1 MTIISCAWIW
11 MYVGA
16 GLMLLELLAP
26 GFVIFFF
33 GLAAA
38 TVGLL
43 RFWLGETLTPTWQ
56 MIAFSAFSILYLAV
70 LRRWLKGVFTG
81 VKSVSNESFDSDY
94 IGRIGSVTA
103 EIVPPMPG
111 RVMIGDAEWS
121 AESDVALA
129 VGREVRVTAQKNLT
143 MRVEPI

>member
-11 MYVGA
+11 MYIGA

-38 TVGLL
+38 TVGML
-43 RFWLGETLTPTWQ
+43 RFWLCETLTPTWQ

-70 LRRWLKGVFTG
+70 LRRWLKSVFTG
-81 VKSVSNESFDSDY
+81 VKSVSDESFDSDY
-94 IGRIGSVTA
+94 IGRIGRVTS

-111 RVMIGDAEWS
+111 RVMIGDAEWT

-143 MRVEPI
+143 MRVEPV

>member
-1 MTIISCAWIW
+1 MTTCAWIW

-38 TVGLL
+38 SVGLC
-43 RFWLGETLTPTWQ
+43 RFWLGETLDTTWQ
-56 MIAFSAFSILYLAV
+56 LIAFSAFSIFYLAV
-70 LRRWLKGVFTG
+70 LRRWLKSVFTG
-81 VKSVSNESFDSDY
+81 VKSVSDENFDSDY
-94 IGRIGSVTA
+94 IGRIGRVTS

-111 RVMIGDAEWS
+111 RVMLGDAEWT
-121 AESDVALA
+121 AESEVALA
-129 VGREVRVTAQKNLT
+129 VGREVRVVSQKNLT
-143 MRVEPI
+143 MRVVPA

>member
-1 MTIISCAWIW
+1 
-11 MYVGA
+11 MYIGA
-16 GLMLLELLAP
+16 ALMLLELMAP

-38 TVGLL
+38 SVGLC
-43 RFWLGETLTPTWQ
+43 RFWLGETLDSTWQ
-56 MIAFSAFSILYLAV
+56 MIAFSAFSIFYLAV
-70 LRRWLKGVFTG
+70 LRRWLKNIFTG
-81 VKSVSNESFDSDY
+81 VKSVSDENFDSDF
-94 IGRIGSVTA
+94 IGRTGHVTSA
-103 EIVPPMPG
+103 IMPPTPG

-143 MRVEPI
+143 MRVEPV